1 MGCLRD
7 GAMAIPVTVALALV
21 GAGACLGQNF
31 GWELG
36 AAGGFGLVHDATI
49 RNPSGSV
56 TAGIDNRFAAG
67 VVAGQDLYE
76 HLSGDLRYTFRDD
89 DLVLKS
95 GGRKANM
102 DGDSHLIHYDL
113 LFHARRRDARIQPY
127 AAAGGG
133 IRLFRGTGREDPN
146 QPFSGFAFLTK
157 THEVKPLI
165 SVGGG
170 VKVALT
176 RRLRIRVDFRDYIS
190 PFPEELFV
198 PAPGAKIHGWLH
210 DFVPLAGVN
219 WAF

>member
-7 GAMAIPVTVALALV
+7 RATTFLVIATLAL
-21 GAGACLGQNF
+21 AGACACPGQDR

-36 AAGGFGLVHDATI
+36 AAGGFGLVQDATI

-67 VVAGQDLYE
+67 AVAGQDLYE
-76 HLSGDLRYTFRDD
+76 RLSGELRYTFRDD

-113 LFHARRRDARIQPY
+113 LFHARGRNSRIRPY
-127 AAAGGG
+127 AAAGSG
-133 IRLFRGTGREDPN
+133 IRLFRGTGREDVN
-146 QPFSGFAFLTK
+146 QPFRNFAFLTK
-157 THEVKPLI
+157 ASEVKPLI

-170 VKVALT
+170 VKATVT
-176 RRLRIRVDFRDYIS
+176 RHVLIRLDFRDYAS

-198 PAPGAKIHGWLH
+198 VAPGAKIHGWVH
-210 DFVPLAGVN
+210 DFVPLAGVS
-219 WAF
+219 WVF